1 LKQVDEYLRK
11 RGCLKSIF
19 LENNGITQFSKAI
32 INNSKL
38 NSELKPVL
46 AAYERKGVLA
56 KKGLN
61 SD

>member
-1 LKQVDEYLRK
+1 LRRK
-11 RGCLKSIF
+11 GCLKSTF